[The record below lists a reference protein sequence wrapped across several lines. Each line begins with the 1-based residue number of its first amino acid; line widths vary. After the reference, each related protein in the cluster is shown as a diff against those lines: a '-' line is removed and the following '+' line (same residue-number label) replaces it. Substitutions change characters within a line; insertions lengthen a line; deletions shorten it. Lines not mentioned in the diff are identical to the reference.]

1 MSSTPARPRPLP
13 SSRANDEFDDLVE
26 WCVVA
31 EVPSRATA
39 TVFRALEGGGA
50 HYPVRRGAPS
60 GGRSECRRHDAVVRV
75 GLNQRL
81 DVVPMGCG
89 LSRAHSTEH
98 RIARV
103 YTSSCRG
110 RSAARTLAPGTT
122 GGAMSVKVL
131 LEFQTQADQV
141 DAAKE
146 FLREVLPDTRAYD
159 GFESL
164 TMHQSDDDPTKF
176 LFWEQW
182 M

>member
-1 MSSTPARPRPLP
+1 
-13 SSRANDEFDDLVE
+13 
-26 WCVVA
+26 
-31 EVPSRATA
+31 
-39 TVFRALEGGGA
+39 
-50 HYPVRRGAPS
+50 
-60 GGRSECRRHDAVVRV
+60 
-75 GLNQRL
+75 
-81 DVVPMGCG
+81 MGCG

-182 M
+182 MSRQHYETYLAWRIETGTLKQFVDMLTDEPTIRVFNHVGV